1 MLASVILRLLG
12 SRVVYEDMNLALNP
26 GRGSPLKEA
35 ELQMETC
42 ADVSLDLSG
51 KNLFDW
57 LLLVL
62 HALLSSS
69 QPSWLTLKFPSKTT
83 VVSAKDFGGFDR
95 EILENLQVWFLNR
108 CFLVFFVVCDVWL
121 FLPLL
126 SPFFL

>member
-1 MLASVILRLLG
+1 MK
-12 SRVVYEDMNLALNP
+12 D
-26 GRGSPLKEA
+26 A

-69 QPSWLTLKFPSKTT
+69 QPSWLRLKISSKTSA
-83 VVSAKDFGGFDR
+83 VSSKDFTGFDR
-95 EILENLQVWFLNR
+95 EALETLQVV
-108 CFLVFFVVCDVWL
+108 LVSLV
-121 FLPLL
+121 
-126 SPFFL
+126 